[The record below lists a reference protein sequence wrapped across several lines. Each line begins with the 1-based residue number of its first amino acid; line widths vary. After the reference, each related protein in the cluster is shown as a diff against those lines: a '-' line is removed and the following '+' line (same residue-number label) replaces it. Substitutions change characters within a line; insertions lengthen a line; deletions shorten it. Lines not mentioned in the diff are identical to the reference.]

1 MIKKTTTTKKTKK
14 LDDSRV
20 KNAEEELDNLPPLE
34 SGEEIE
40 REIDEKF

>member
-1 MIKKTTTTKKTKK
+1 MIKKTTKKQK

-34 SGEEIE
+34 SGKEIE